1 MSPFNTRRNRNG
13 FTLIELLV
21 VIGIIAILAA
31 MLFPVFSRVRRLAHE
46 RTCVSNLRQ
55 IGMAVYLYLQ
65 ENNEIFFPYY
75 IDFPDGGRHW
85 YFGLEPNYGLGD
97 PEGEREIDLGRG
109 LLSRYYAWERR
120 IESCPS
126 FERINGLHKPK
137 FDQVTLG
144 YGYNI
149 YGLNRL
155 DVGKP
160 LGRPLAAIPDPSR
173 TVLFADSAQVNTFQ
187 PPASPENPMIE
198 EFPFVSPFEKTFHFR
213 HDGRASVLFV
223 DGHVESFVADP
234 TTVVPFWGG
243 HTGNI
248 SPIGDTT
255 FFSGGRD
262 RLAAYLGL

>member
-1 MSPFNTRRNRNG
+1 MFRSKIKSSAG

-31 MLFPVFSRVRRLAHE
+31 MLFPVLSRARRLAHD

-55 IGMAVYLYLQ
+55 IGMAVLLYLQ
-65 ENNEIFFPYY
+65 ESNEIFFPYY
-75 IDFPDGGRHW
+75 TDLPDGGGRLW
-85 YFGLEPNYGLGD
+85 YFGLEPNFGQGD
-97 PEGEREIDLGRG
+97 PEGERKIDIGRG
-109 LLSRYYAWERR
+109 LLTQYYAFEFR

-137 FDQVTLG
+137 FDQATLG
-144 YGYNI
+144 YGFNI
-149 YGLNRL
+149 YGLNKGG
-155 DVGKP
+155 VGKP
-160 LGRPLAAIPDPSR
+160 TGLPLAVVTDPSR

-198 EFPFVSPFEKTFHFR
+198 EFPFVSPFDKTFHFR
-213 HDGRASVLFV
+213 HDGRANVLFV
-223 DGHVESFVADP
+223 DGHVESWEADP
-234 TTVVPFWGG
+234 TTIVPFWGG

-255 FFSGGRD
+255 YFSGGRD
-262 RLAAYLGL
+262 RLAEYLGL